1 MQTYIYFSINLSV
14 NNAVGHDKNNKKNNN
29 NYYYNYNLIQ
39 SIRTKQKCKLPTTH
53 NYNYNNK
60 QPNLLLALQQQ
71 L

>member
-29 NYYYNYNLIQ
+29 NYYYYNYNLIQ

-53 NYNYNNK
+53 NYNNKNN
-60 QPNLLLALQQQ
+60 PTYY
-71 L
+71 